1 MTARPIG
8 DRGELT
14 VPHRES
20 LPGNATATPV
30 LPVILPVIPVVILPR
45 EYYPAA
51 IVFHA
56 CGPWHFKSRAPA
68 GEANHRT
75 LGGGAR
81 ARTSVS

>member
-8 DRGELT
+8 DRGEL
-14 VPHRES
+14 PLPDRES

-51 IVFHA
+51 I
-56 CGPWHFKSRAPA
+56 
-68 GEANHRT
+68 N
-75 LGGGAR
+75 LGGTRWATADGPPR
-81 ARTSVS
+81 GSPGTIES